1 MQTYQPTRMNYFSLP
16 SKDIMPPWRIALI
29 ANLIDDF
36 ERNPDDPPDAGAEF
50 DRQQTIEAI
59 AAALEA
65 EGHNVHFIQADH
77 SLPEALMSVHPHI
90 CFNIA
95 EGISGDGREAQ
106 VPALCEL
113 LGIPYTASQ
122 VVANAVS
129 LNKTMT
135 KRIWQQQGLPTAP
148 YYEFASLEDVAHA
161 DLRFPLFAKPARE
174 GTGMGVDNRSIINDY
189 DELINRVDWLLN
201 NYRQPVL
208 VEEFLPGREFTVGFI
223 GNRGNPTFRHRP
235 ELYDAD
241 GYHWFP
247 VLEIDTLSSVSPT
260 IYGHDAKALD
270 IGTEGAPNY
279 LCPADIPESLHAQLI
294 DLTRRAAEALDV
306 RDVSRVDFRMGA
318 DGEPYLL
325 EINTLPGLN
334 PHLSDLCIMGATE
347 GISHQTL
354 ITEIL
359 YLAAERYR
367 LGSIP
372 DISVANKSPLLNTRV
387 NSKQAQPRKPIN
399 YSDSTLYKEGRNKYE
414 LPEF

>member
-1 MQTYQPTRMNYFSLP
+1 MYTFTPTRVSSHTNRKMV
-16 SKDIMPPWRIALI
+16 KKPPWRIALT
-29 ANLIDDF
+29 ANMLDNF
-36 ERNPDDPPDAGAEF
+36 ERKPDDPPDAGAEF
-50 DRQQTIEAI
+50 DRKQTIEAI

-65 EGHNVHFIQADH
+65 DGHYVYFVQADY
-77 SLPEALMSVHPHI
+77 SLPDALLSLRPHI

-113 LGIPYTASQ
+113 LGIPYTGSQ

-148 YYEFASLEDVAHA
+148 YYEFTSLEEVAHT

-174 GTGMGVDNRSIINDY
+174 GTGMGIDNKSIINDY
-189 DELINRVDWLLN
+189 DELIAQVDWLLAK
-201 NYRQPVL
+201 YRQPVL

-223 GNRGNPTFRHRP
+223 GNRGTPAFRRNP
-235 ELYDAD
+235 ELYDTD

-247 VLEIDTLSSVSPT
+247 ILEIDTVSSVSPKF
-260 IYGHDAKALD
+260 YGHDAKALA
-270 IGTEGAPNY
+270 IGTIGAPNY
-279 LCPADIPESLHAQLI
+279 LCPADIPESTRSRLI
-294 DLTRRAAEALDV
+294 DLTRQAAEALEV
-306 RDVSRVDFRMGA
+306 RDVSRIDFRMGA

-334 PHLSDLCIMGATE
+334 PDLSDLCIMAASE
-347 GISHQTL
+347 GMSHQSL

-359 YLAAERYR
+359 YLAAERYQGQY
-367 LGSIP
+367 LGLPGMTSRILNMSSVPSEMPAQKESDCVFLLRSIQRGKDKYP
-372 DISVANKSPLLNTRV
+372 ISR
-387 NSKQAQPRKPIN
+387 
-399 YSDSTLYKEGRNKYE
+399 
-414 LPEF
+414 

>member
-1 MQTYQPTRMNYFSLP
+1 MDTYHPTRVKYQTHPQGTPNH
-16 SKDIMPPWRIALI
+16 PWRIALV
-29 ANLIDDF
+29 ANLSDDF

-59 AAALEA
+59 AAALETD
-65 EGHNVHFIQADH
+65 GHHVHLVQGDY
-77 SLPEALMSVHPHI
+77 SLPEALLNIRPHI

-95 EGISGDGREAQ
+95 EGMGGDGREAQ

-113 LGIPYTASQ
+113 LGIPYTGSQ

-148 YYEFASLEDVAHA
+148 YYEFSSLEDVAHSE
-161 DLRFPLFAKPARE
+161 LRFPVFAKPARE
-174 GTGMGVDNRSIINDY
+174 GTGMGINNQSIIYNH
-189 DELINRVDWLLN
+189 DELFARVNWLLN
-201 NYRQPVL
+201 SYRQPIL

-223 GNRGNPTFRHRP
+223 GNRGNPTFRRQP

-247 VLEIDTLSSVSPT
+247 ILEIDTLSSVSPT

-279 LCPADIPESLHAQLI
+279 LCPADIPESLRSRLI
-294 DLTRRAAEALDV
+294 DLTRRAAEALEV
-306 RDVSRVDFRMGA
+306 RDVSRIDFRLGA

-334 PHLSDLCIMGATE
+334 PLLSDLCIMAQAE
-347 GISHQTL
+347 GISHQVL

-359 YLAAERYR
+359 YLAAERYQAHYSFFPSVTKQSPIKNKVQSEIR
-367 LGSIP
+367 SPNESDCVFRMRSIRQGK
-372 DISVANKSPLLNTRV
+372 I
-387 NSKQAQPRKPIN
+387 
-399 YSDSTLYKEGRNKYE
+399 KYG
-414 LPEF
+414 

>member
-1 MQTYQPTRMNYFSLP
+1 MYTYHSDRVNDMTRSQINI
-16 SKDIMPPWRIALI
+16 KPPWRIALI

-36 ERNPDDPPDAGAEF
+36 ERHPDDPLDAGAEF

-59 AAALEA
+59 AVALEA
-65 EGHNVHFIQADH
+65 EGHNVYFIQANS
-77 SLPEALMSVHPHI
+77 SLPEALMNIRPHI

-95 EGISGDGREAQ
+95 EGSSGDGREAQ

-148 YYEFASLEDVAHA
+148 YYEFVSLEDVAHS
-161 DLRFPLFAKPARE
+161 DLHFPVFAKPARE
-174 GTGMGVDNRSIINDY
+174 GTGMGINNKSIITSY
-189 DELINRVDWLLN
+189 DQLIAHLSWLLTA
-201 NYRQPVL
+201 YRQPVL

-223 GNRGNPTFRHRP
+223 GNRGNPNLRRRP

-247 VLEIDTLSSVSPT
+247 ILEIDTLSSVSPT

-279 LCPADIPESLHAQLI
+279 LCPADISESLRARLI
-294 DLTRRAAEALDV
+294 DLTRRAAEALEV
-306 RDVSRVDFRMGA
+306 RDVSRIDFRIGA

-334 PHLSDLCIMGATE
+334 PLLSDLCIMAAAE

-359 YLAAERYR
+359 YLAAERYNMVSFANITAQNINQ
-367 LGSIP
+367 SISP
-372 DISVANKSPLLNTRV
+372 GAFLKSTRSKKLLN
-387 NSKQAQPRKPIN
+387 
-399 YSDSTLYKEGRNKYE
+399 STDWSL
-414 LPEF
+414 

>member
-1 MQTYQPTRMNYFSLP
+1 MQSYKPYRINYLTRP
-16 SKDIMPPWRIALI
+16 QIGIKPPWRIALV

-36 ERNPDDPPDAGAEF
+36 ERNLDDPPDAGAEY
-50 DRQQTIEAI
+50 DHHQTIEAI
-59 AAALEA
+59 AASLEA
-65 EGHNVHFIQADH
+65 DGHKVYFIQANH
-77 SLPEALMSVHPHI
+77 SLPDALMKVRPHI

-113 LGIPYTASQ
+113 LGIPYTGSQ

-135 KRIWQQQGLPTAP
+135 KRIWQQQGLPTPP
-148 YYEFASLEDVAHA
+148 YYEFVSLEEVAHA

-174 GTGMGVDNRSIINDY
+174 GTGMGVDSKSIINNH

-201 NYRQPVL
+201 TYHQPVL

-223 GNRGNPTFRHRP
+223 GNRGNPTFRYRP

-247 VLEIDTLSSVSPT
+247 ILEIDTLSSVSPT
-260 IYGHDAKALD
+260 IYGHDAKVLD

-279 LCPADIPESLHAQLI
+279 LCPADISESLRARLI

-306 RDVSRVDFRMGA
+306 RDVSRVDFRVGA
-318 DGEPYLL
+318 DREPYLL

-334 PHLSDLCIMGATE
+334 PQLSDLCIMAAAE

-354 ITEIL
+354 ISEIL
-359 YLAAERYR
+359 YLAAERYHF
-367 LGSIP
+367 GSIA
-372 DISVANKSPLLNTRV
+372 DSSVPNRSPLFSTRAH
-387 NSKQAQPRKPIN
+387 SKPSIIKTSR
-399 YSDSTLYKEGRNKYE
+399 
-414 LPEF
+414 